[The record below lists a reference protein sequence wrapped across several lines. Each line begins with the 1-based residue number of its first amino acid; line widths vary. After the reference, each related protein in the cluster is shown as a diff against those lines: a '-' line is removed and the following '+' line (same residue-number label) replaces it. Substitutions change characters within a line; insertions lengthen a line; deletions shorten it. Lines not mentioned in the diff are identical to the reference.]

1 MGTSEKA
8 ILIYGFKIEDE
19 EFADKLDND
28 EIELPSEL
36 DIAFGGSAYWG
47 DDVPMDTYVC
57 VKSVCYQQYL
67 EDDATQVH
75 PVVSAAEKKLIA
87 SFIKDHEIT
96 EANVGWWLF
105 AEEC

>member
-28 EIELPSEL
+28 EIELPDKL
-36 DIAFGGSAYWG
+36 DIALGGSAYWG
-47 DDVPMDTYVC
+47 DDEPMDTYVC
-57 VKSVCYQQYL
+57 VKSIFYEHYL
-67 EDDATQVH
+67 GDDAMSIH
-75 PVVSAAEKKLIA
+75 PVVSAAEKKLI
-87 SFIKDHEIT
+87 SDFIKKHKID

-105 AEEC
+105 TEEI